1 MSSLS
6 IRYRVE
12 KIATQLMINLYYMT
26 KFGKKKKE
34 KKEGKFLCHA
44 LECVSYH

>member
-34 KKEGKFLCHA
+34 GKFLCHA